1 MMSKILTIVFLSI
14 NLLTFSQ
21 VQWAEELVSVSS
33 TYVNTTGDYSYKAIQ
48 ALGKPSLLPT
58 IKEFS
63 VVAWSPQ
70 TEDAK
75 NEFIHVKFSTPQIA
89 SQLIINENYNPG
101 TIVQIELF
109 DAQLSSVVL
118 MKDSVGFKRM
128 DLSKALVIQFPTT
141 TKPVASARITMNTS
155 LVAGYN
161 QVDAVGISASAKPIE
176 IAVEAIKSDNVM
188 FSKERLAN
196 HINST
201 TAELLP
207 VISVDGETLFFVRE
221 SHPLNINNYT
231 QHVWYASIVPKDSTD
246 KAVYLPAPIN
256 NTDNNAVCSITPD
269 GQSLLLLNKYNAD
282 GTMGKGVS
290 ISRKD
295 GDAWGFPETVEV
307 EDFYNDNK
315 YGEYSL
321 LNDGKTLLIT
331 TQRKDGY
338 GNKDVQV
345 CFKKEDGTW
354 TKPKNLGPVINT
366 PASETSPFMASDG
379 ATLYFASRGHLG
391 YGNSDLFMA
400 TRLDDSW
407 TNWSEP
413 INLGPSINTPSFDAY
428 YTIPAKGDYAYFV
441 NYTDTSGADVF
452 RIKLP
457 SSAKPKPVAL
467 IKGHVYD
474 AETKKP
480 LGSQINYQSLVSG
493 KEMGVA
499 NSNKTDGFY
508 SIALPGGDFYGFQA
522 SATNYYPLSQN
533 LDLRKLTE
541 YQEKG
546 MDLYLFPLKVGQKV
560 KLNNVFF
567 DTGKFSFRKE
577 TYVELDRLVSFLK
590 GNATIVIRIDGH
602 TDNQGDDASNMLLS
616 NNRAKA
622 VFDYL
627 ISKGVQ
633 PTQLSFKG
641 FGETAPVDVNTTE
654 SGKQNN
660 RRVEFLIEKI

>member
-1 MMSKILTIVFLSI
+1 MSKILTVVFLSI
-14 NLLTFSQ
+14 NILTFSQ

-33 TYVNTTGDYSYKAIQ
+33 TYLNSTGDYSYKAIQ

-75 NEFIHVKFSTPQIA
+75 NEFIHVKFSSPQVA

-109 DAQLSSVVL
+109 DVQMTSIVL
-118 MKDSVGFKRM
+118 LKDSLGFKYS
-128 DLSKALVIQFPTT
+128 DGTKALVIQFPMTS
-141 TKPVASARITMNTS
+141 KPIGSARITMNTT

-161 QVDAVGISASAKPIE
+161 QLDAIGISANPKPAE
-176 IAVEAIKSDNVM
+176 IAVEAIKSDNIM
-188 FSKERLAN
+188 HSKERLAN

-231 QHVWYASIVPKDSTD
+231 QHVWYASIVPKDSLE

-256 NTDNNAVCSITPD
+256 NNDNNAVCSITPD
-269 GQSLLLLNKYNAD
+269 GQSLLLLNKYNPD
-282 GTMGKGVS
+282 GTMGQGVS
-290 ISRKD
+290 MSRKD
-295 GDAWGFPETVEV
+295 GNVWGFPETLEI
-307 EDFYNDNK
+307 EDFYNDNN

-331 TQRKDGY
+331 TQRKDGF

-379 ATLYFASRGHLG
+379 ITLYFASRGHLG
-391 YGNSDLFMA
+391 YGNTDLFMA
-400 TRLDDSW
+400 RRLDDTW

-413 INLGPSINTPSFDAY
+413 LNLGSTINTPKFDAY

-441 NYTDTSGADVF
+441 SYTDSSGADVF

-457 SSAKPKPVAL
+457 VNAKPKPVAL

-480 LGSQINYQSLVSG
+480 LSSQINYESLVSG
-493 KEMGVA
+493 KVMGVA

-508 SIALPGGDFYGFQA
+508 SIVLPGGDFYGFQA

-533 LDLRKLTE
+533 LDLRKLNE

-546 MDLYLFPLKVGQKV
+546 IDLFLFPLKVGQKV

-567 DTGKFSFRKE
+567 DTGKYSFRKE
-577 TYVELDRLVSFLK
+577 TYVELDRLVQFLK
-590 GNATIVIRIDGH
+590 ENTTAVIRIDGH
-602 TDNQGDDASNMLLS
+602 TDNQGEDASNMVLS

-622 VFDYL
+622 VYDYL

-633 PTQLSFKG
+633 TTQLSFKG

-654 SGKQNN
+654 TGRQNN

>member
-1 MMSKILTIVFLSI
+1 MNKILTIVFLSI

-48 ALGKPSLLPT
+48 ALGKPSVLPT

-70 TEDAK
+70 TEDSK
-75 NEFIHVKFSTPQIA
+75 SEFIHVKFSSPQVA
-89 SQLIINENYNPG
+89 AQIIVNENYNPG
-101 TIVQIELF
+101 SIVQIELF
-109 DAQLSSVVL
+109 DTQMASLIVL
-118 MKDSVGFKRM
+118 KDSLGFKNS
-128 DLSKALVIQFPTT
+128 DGSKALVIQFPMT
-141 TKPVASARITMNTS
+141 TKPVSSARITMNTS
-155 LVAGYN
+155 LVPGYN
-161 QVDAVGISASAKPIE
+161 QLDAVGISGNSKPIE

-188 FSKERLAN
+188 FTKERLAN

-201 TAELLP
+201 TSELLP

-221 SHPLNINNYT
+221 GHPLNINNYT
-231 QHVWYASIVPKDSTD
+231 QHVWYASIVPKDSLD

-256 NTDNNAVCSITPD
+256 NNDNNGVCSITPD

-290 ISRKD
+290 MSKKD
-295 GDAWGFPETVEV
+295 GNAWGFPETVEI
-307 EDFYNDNK
+307 EDFYNDNN
-315 YGEYSL
+315 YGEYAL
-321 LNDGKTLLIT
+321 LNDGRTLLIT
-331 TQRKDGY
+331 TQRKEGF
-338 GNKDVQV
+338 GSKDVQV

-354 TKPKNLGPVINT
+354 TKPKNLGPIINT

-379 ATLYFASRGHLG
+379 TTLYFASKGHLG
-391 YGNSDLFMA
+391 YGNTDLFMA
-400 TRLDDSW
+400 TRLDDTW

-413 INLGPSINTPSFDAY
+413 INLGPTINTPKFDAY

-457 SSAKPKPVAL
+457 ASAKPKPVAL

-480 LGSQINYQSLVSG
+480 LSSQINYESLVSG
-493 KEMGVA
+493 KVMGVA

-522 SATNYYPLSQN
+522 SAANYYPLSQN
-533 LDLRKLTE
+533 LDLRKLNE

-546 MDLYLFPLKVGQKV
+546 IDLFLFPLKVGQKV

-577 TYVELDRLVSFLK
+577 TYVELDRLVQFLK
-590 GNATIVIRIDGH
+590 ENTTTVIRIDGH
-602 TDNQGDDASNMLLS
+602 TDNQGEDASNMSLS

-622 VFDYL
+622 VYDYL

-633 PTQLSFKG
+633 ATQLSFKG
-641 FGETAPVDVNTTE
+641 FGETAPVDANTTE
-654 SGKQNN
+654 TGRQNN